1 MVKGHIDVIGVVGFF
16 EVKDEAGMEAGV
28 SGVGGF
34 EPGKE
39 GVCMV
44 AKGEESVSDRFK
56 TIADLFGGSVLGF
69 FRGFPGPL
77 RETLMMGHHLD
88 LGAIDEHVLL
98 GGFQG
103 EDIGHILV
111 GDGVAIG
118 FKIQEPIDAAN
129 PQGHFG
135 GIVIVKGQ
143 GLKSASFLLHEE
155 LKRRAMGRF
164 MDMFVGS
171 VPEPPLSRGLQVI
184 EILERACVEEVFLY
198 ILEGRLDFSLRLRPA
213 HDDGLAVVMGNEGD
227 EGRVVDRAACFPS
240 QKDCFLPVVQTV
252 LRNPLKMVEGVLVP
266 ADQGE
271 ELAVGGKVDILLPGK
286 AQDIGKTENLGL
298 AGSGEGDGVG
308 APIHLTLD
316 PGICLKSDDRIA
328 FGLGVQLPESVPE
341 DADPALI
348 ALHAELLVQ
357 PLSGHLGVFLQ

>member
-1 MVKGHIDVIGVVGFF
+1 
-16 EVKDEAGMEAGV
+16 
-28 SGVGGF
+28 
-34 EPGKE
+34 
-39 GVCMV
+39 MV

-56 TIADLFGGSVLGF
+56 AIADLFGGSVFWF
-69 FRGFPGPL
+69 FRGFPCPL

-88 LGAIDEHVLL
+88 LRAVDEHVLL

-103 EDIGHILV
+103 EDISHILV

-135 GIVIVKGQ
+135 RIVIVKGQ

-155 LKRRAMGRF
+155 FQRRAMGCF
-164 MDMFVGS
+164 MDMLIGS

-198 ILEGRLDFSLRLRPA
+198 ILEGRLYFSFRLRPA
-213 HDDGLAVVMGNEGD
+213 HDDGLAVIMGNEGD
-227 EGRVVDRAACFPS
+227 EGRVVDRAAGFPA
-240 QKDCFLPVVQTV
+240 QQDGFLPVIQTL
-252 LRNPLKMVEGVLVP
+252 LRNSLKMVKGVLMP

-271 ELAVGGKVDILLPGK
+271 KLTVGGKVDILPPGK
-286 AQDIGKTENLGL
+286 AQDIGETEHLGL
-298 AGSGEGDGVG
+298 ADSGKRDGVG

-316 PGICLKSDDRIA
+316 PGFCLKSHDRIA
-328 FGLGVQLPESVPE
+328 FAFGVQLPESLPE
-341 DADPALI
+341 DTDPALI
-348 ALHAELLVQ
+348 ALHAELFVQ
-357 PLSGHLGVFLQ
+357 PLSCNVGVLR

>member
-1 MVKGHIDVIGVVGFF
+1 VKGHVDVIGVVGFF

-77 RETLMMGHHLD
+77 RETLMVGHQLD
-88 LGAIDEHVLL
+88 LRAIDEHFVF
-98 GGFQG
+98 GGFQS
-103 EDIGHILV
+103 EDIGHILI

-143 GLKSASFLLHEE
+143 GLKSASFPLHEE

-164 MDMFVGS
+164 MDMLVGS
-171 VPEPPLSRGLQVI
+171 FPEPPLSRGLQVI
-184 EILERACVEEVFLY
+184 EILERACVEEIFLY
-198 ILEGRLDFSLRLRPA
+198 ILEGSF
-213 HDDGLAVVMGNEGD
+213 H
-227 EGRVVDRAACFPS
+227 
-240 QKDCFLPVVQTV
+240 LP
-252 LRNPLKMVEGVLVP
+252 
-266 ADQGE
+266 
-271 ELAVGGKVDILLPGK
+271 
-286 AQDIGKTENLGL
+286 
-298 AGSGEGDGVG
+298 
-308 APIHLTLD
+308 
-316 PGICLKSDDRIA
+316 
-328 FGLGVQLPESVPE
+328 FGFRS
-341 DADPALI
+341 ADP
-348 ALHAELLVQ
+348 
-357 PLSGHLGVFLQ
+357 